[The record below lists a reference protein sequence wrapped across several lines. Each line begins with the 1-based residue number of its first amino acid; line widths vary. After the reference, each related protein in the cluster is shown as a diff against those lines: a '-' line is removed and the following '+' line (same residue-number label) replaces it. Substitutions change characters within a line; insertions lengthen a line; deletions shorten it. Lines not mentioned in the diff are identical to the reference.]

1 MTVNHEHQS
10 YASPLISIIILT
22 RNGLPFTKE
31 CISSIFRHTKE
42 NFELILVDNGSTD
55 GTLEFLKTLPN
66 SKVIANKQNKGF
78 SGGCNQAFTF
88 ARGDCIVLLNNDTVV
103 TNEWLYRLLQQ
114 LNKNPSIGI
123 VGPRS
128 NNVVSHQAITPAP
141 YKTINQ
147 MQKFANEWAQ
157 THDQQGYEV
166 DYLSGLCMI
175 FKRSLIDMIGG
186 LDERFSP
193 GYFEDTDFSIRAQ
206 ISNKELWVAND
217 VFIHH
222 YGSSSFRINRALQN
236 KIILENRKKFFLK
249 WKMSDLKE
257 IKETV
262 EREKPFK
269 REQHYIPF

>member
-1 MTVNHEHQS
+1 LKSNKYPPDT
-10 YASPLISIIILT
+10 SPLTSIIILT
-22 RNGLPFTKE
+22 RNGLTFTKE
-31 CISSIFRHTKE
+31 CISSIFRYTRE

-66 SKVIANKQNKGF
+66 TKVIANKKNKGF
-78 SGGCNQAFTF
+78 SGGCNQGFTM
-88 ARGDCIVLLNNDTVV
+88 ARGENIVLLNNDTVV
-103 TNEWLYRLLQQ
+103 TNEWLGRLLWQ

-123 VGPRS
+123 VGSRS
-128 NNVVSHQAITPAP
+128 NNVVSHQAITSTP
-141 YKTINQ
+141 YKNMDQ
-147 MQKFANEWAQ
+147 MQKFANEWTQ
-157 THDQQGYEV
+157 KHDQQGYKV

-193 GYFEDTDFSIRAQ
+193 GYFEDADFSIRAQ
-206 ISNKELWVAND
+206 ISNRELWVAND

-236 KIILENRKKFFLK
+236 KIILDSQKKFLLK

-257 IKETV
+257 IKQTV
-262 EREKPFK
+262 EREKPFD
-269 REQHYIPF
+269 REHHYIPF

>member
-1 MTVNHEHQS
+1 MKINKYPT
-10 YASPLISIIILT
+10 ATSPLTSIIILT
-22 RNGLPFTKE
+22 RNGLSFTKE
-31 CISSIFRHTKE
+31 CISSIFRHSKE

-55 GTLEFLKTLPN
+55 GTVDFLKTLPN
-66 SKVIANKQNKGF
+66 SKVIANKKNKGF
-78 SGGCNQAFTF
+78 SGGCNQGFTI
-88 ARGDCIVLLNNDTVV
+88 ARGENIVLLNNDTIV
-103 TNEWLYRLLQQ
+103 TNEWLRRLLWQ

-128 NNVVSHQAITPAP
+128 NNVVSHQAIIPTT
-141 YKTINQ
+141 YKTMDQ
-147 MQKFANEWAQ
+147 MQKFAKEWTQ
-157 THDQQGYEV
+157 KHDQQGYEV

-193 GYFEDTDFSIRAQ
+193 GYFEDADFSIRAR

-222 YGSSSFRINRALQN
+222 YGSSSFRLNRALQN
-236 KIILENRKKFFLK
+236 KIILDSRKKFLLK

-269 REQHYIPF
+269 REHHYIPF